1 MIRKKLIITLAAIIT
16 TSTIMFGCGDANKK
30 VEEVDKIEE
39 SSEEKGTESKEEEKV
54 DLSKFKLDK
63 LSCNNIVASST
74 LKDNN
79 NISYDPILVSDDDV
93 LTSWVEGVEGNGVN
107 QWIKLEFGEDKIVR
121 TLKLINGYSKNS
133 KIYYA
138 NNRVKKVKV
147 EFEDGSSLIGDF
159 KDGIISPQS
168 IDIPKEIKTSYIKI
182 TILDVYT
189 GDKYSDTAISEVIST
204 GFSAIGGLSDSD
216 IEKLKNKD
224 IDILIDAEQAVSRP
238 QVEKRK
244 EFTEADA
251 EVVLINYFKNNKSYD
266 MDSLYFSFE
275 PSGAQAKAG
284 FEAAVR
290 QIVEGH
296 GMSVGRFL
304 VLEDG
309 TVEPM

>member
-30 VEEVDKIEE
+30 VEEIDKIEE

-93 LTSWVEGVEGNGVN
+93 LTSWVEGGEGNGVN

-168 IDIPKEIKTSYIKI
+168 IDIPKGIKTSYIKI
-182 TILDVYT
+182 TILDVYA

-204 GFSAIGGLSDSD
+204 GFSAIGGLNDSD

-224 IDILIDAEQAVSRP
+224 VDMLIDAEQAVSRP
-238 QVEKRK
+238 QVEKGK

-251 EVVLINYFKNNKSYD
+251 EVVLKNYFKNKSYNPD
-266 MDSLYFSFE
+266 ELYFILE

-284 FEAAVR
+284 FKVIAR
-290 QIVEGH
+290 QVVEGY
-296 GMSVGRFL
+296 GMSIGHFL